1 MLTSGFRSPF
11 ENVACISSLIPGA
24 TITSKSKM
32 QKAKWNNR
40 MIMVVTNND
49 CDNNDDD
56 DLQLNKMYKE
66 FENKIV
72 LLISPANFSTKKTT
86 RSRTSYEIVNPA
98 VGDRQ
103 M

>member
-1 MLTSGFRSPF
+1 
-11 ENVACISSLIPGA
+11 
-24 TITSKSKM
+24 
-32 QKAKWNNR
+32 

-66 FENKIV
+66 YENQIL
-72 LLISPANFSTKKTT
+72 LLISPAIFPRKKKTT
-86 RSRTSYEIVNPA
+86 RSKTSYEIVTPM

>member
-1 MLTSGFRSPF
+1 
-11 ENVACISSLIPGA
+11 
-24 TITSKSKM
+24 
-32 QKAKWNNR
+32 

-56 DLQLNKMYKE
+56 DQLNKMNKE
-66 FENKIV
+66 YENQIL
-72 LLISPANFSTKKTT
+72 LLISPAIFPRKKTT
-86 RSRTSYEIVNPA
+86 RSKTSYEIVTPV